1 MFEEEKNRHFVDLF
15 VLKKSSIIIML
26 TGISRGSN
34 CSSVVEQ
41 GFLIQKVAGLNSCR
55 LRTLLSFSSLNNVSL
70 FLVRSLLDAAYLIF
84 LTDIDP

>member
-15 VLKKSSIIIML
+15 VLKKSSIIILL

-41 GFLIQKVAGLNSCR
+41 GVVIQKVAGLNSDWF
-55 LRTLLSFSSLNNVSL
+55 RTF
-70 FLVRSLLDAAYLIF
+70 YIF
-84 LTDIDP
+84 LI